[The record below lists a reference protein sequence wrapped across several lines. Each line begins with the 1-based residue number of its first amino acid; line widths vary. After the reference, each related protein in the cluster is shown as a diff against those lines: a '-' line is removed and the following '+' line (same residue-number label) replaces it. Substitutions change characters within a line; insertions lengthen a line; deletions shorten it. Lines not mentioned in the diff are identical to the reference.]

1 MVLMVV
7 LESNNVE
14 WRPIIFKG
22 IDFTG
27 KYEVSEYG
35 EVRSL
40 NYNNQGFIKIL
51 TPYKN
56 SKGYLVYRL
65 NYKGET
71 YVGFSHRL
79 VAIAFIPN
87 PNDLPL
93 VNHKDENKLNN
104 HYSNLEWCDINYN
117 CNYGTRNQRL
127 SIANTGHKHSN
138 ETKEKIRKASL
149 DRGTISVVQLDS
161 EGNFIAE
168 WKSATFAAKS
178 LGVCNHISDCCK
190 GLRDHCGGY
199 RWMYSKDYYK

>member
-7 LESNNVE
+7 QESNNVE

-40 NYNNQGFIKIL
+40 NYNNQGFVKL
-51 TPYKN
+51 LSYRKN
-56 SKGYLVYRL
+56 SKGYLSYRL
-65 NYKGET
+65 NYEGKT
-71 YVGFSHRL
+71 YRVLSHRL

-87 PNDLPL
+87 PDNLPQ

-104 HYSNLEWCDINYN
+104 HYSNLEWCDNNYN

-127 SIANTGHKHSN
+127 STANTGHKHST
-138 ETKEKIRKASL
+138 ETKEKIRNASL
-149 DRGTISVVQLDS
+149 DRGNISVVQLDD

-168 WKSATFAAKS
+168 WKSVTFAAKS
-178 LGVCNHISDCCK
+178 LGICNHISDCCK